1 MTEEGYQKEL
11 ERLEHGNI
19 SERALAVALRY
30 GQIDGDHHKAWV
42 IDQMVRLLA
51 GAAYGPL
58 VKAYEQGGEYE
69 WSEGIAP

>member
-1 MTEEGYQKEL
+1 MTPEGYDAEV
-11 ERLEHGNI
+11 ERLEHGNA

-30 GQIDGDHHKAWV
+30 GQRDGDHHKAWV

-58 VKAYEQGGEYE
+58 IRAFEQGGEYE
-69 WSEGIAP
+69 WDEGIVP